1 MKVLLKNV
9 NLLDGT
15 KDMKLRQ
22 GVNILVAD
30 GKFNKITNDPIDE
43 NGCKVYDLS
52 GKYLTPGLINL
63 HIHLP
68 ASGFPKKKET
78 DSRKLAQFVMSNPLT
93 RIIGK
98 VLTAG
103 SAKTQLLSG
112 TTTVRAVGGLG
123 NIDSQIR
130 DEINA
135 GKRIGPRIIA
145 CNSAIT
151 VKGGHMEGSVAYGA
165 DSIPEMVE
173 FIDKTAKAGADWIKI
188 MITGG
193 VLDCKK
199 VGEPGE
205 MKMTYEQVKAC
216 VDEAHKLGLKT
227 CAHIESP
234 EGIKCAIE
242 CGVDSIEHGSNLT
255 PELIQKCKDNNSVIV
270 ITYSAAI
277 PLTYFNLNMANG
289 DIARTNGKVIF
300 KGMVDC
306 ANDALANGITLGLG
320 TDTGCPLVTHYDM
333 WRELEYFH
341 HYAGVSREYALYT
354 GTLLNASILGLDKT
368 IGSIEE
374 GKEADF
380 IVCNSNPLDGFRSF
394 QHLEMVS
401 KGSQI
406 IEHPDFKRSAEADA
420 KLDEFYN
427 KLISGQVND

>member
-1 MKVLLKNV
+1 MKTLLKNV

-15 KDMKLRQ
+15 KDMKLRSN
-22 GVNILVAD
+22 VNILIEN
-30 GKFNKITNDPIDE
+30 GKFKKITTDNIEDSE
-43 NGCKVYDLS
+43 AKVYDLS

-93 RIIGK
+93 RIVGK
-98 VLTAG
+98 MLTAG

-112 TTTVRAVGGLG
+112 CTTVRSVGGLG
-123 NIDSQIR
+123 NIDSKVR

-135 GKRIGPRIIA
+135 GKRIGPRLIA

-165 DSIPEMVE
+165 DSIPEMIE
-173 FIDKTAKAGADWIKI
+173 HIDNTAKAGADWIKI

-193 VLDCKK
+193 VLDAKK

-242 CGVDSIEHGSNLT
+242 CGVDSIEHGSKLT
-255 PELIQKCKDNNSVIV
+255 DELVKKCKENNSVIV
-270 ITYSAAI
+270 ITYSAAV
-277 PLTYFNLNMANG
+277 PLTYLDINMPNKEAAK
-289 DIARTNGKVIF
+289 INGKVIMD
-300 KGMVDC
+300 GMIEC
-306 ANDALANGITLGLG
+306 ANTALANDIVIGLG

-341 HYAGVSREYALYT
+341 HYAKVSREFALYT
-354 GTLLNASILGLDKT
+354 GTLLNAKILGLDNIT
-368 IGSIEE
+368 GSIEE

-380 IVCNSNPLDGFRSF
+380 IVCNDNPLDGFRSF
-394 QHLEMVS
+394 QKLEMVS
-401 KGSQI
+401 KGEKI
-406 IEHPDFKRSAEADA
+406 YEHPQVKKSEEADRLLDGFYQ
-420 KLDEFYN
+420 KLVN
-427 KLISGQVND
+427 GQIND